1 MERRIDEI
9 LGGARAAGKT
19 VLTPYLCAG
28 FPDSESLEPMLAAC
42 EHAGCPLAIL
52 GFPHALAVFEG
63 SDIAAGM
70 RRALAA
76 GMRLDAIFEQTRR
89 AHAVGAISGKFG
101 LVAAVSASM
110 LARASEAG
118 SEAGPGGFMR
128 RAKSVGIDAVLAVDV
143 PLEEIGPFRVAAD
156 EARVQLGMLVSAA
169 ASQPR
174 MAEITKIANGFV
186 LLVAR
191 ASNAAANEFAGAV
204 SRLRSVTQLPILVGM
219 DAATVSHVRN
229 VTAQADGVVVAGF
242 LARRVA
248 DARGKQAGE
257 VAGEFLRE
265 LASGLSPARSPGGAA

>member
-1 MERRIDEI
+1 VERRIDEI

-52 GFPHALAVFEG
+52 GFPHALPIFEG

-89 AHAVGAISGKFG
+89 ARAVGAVSGKFG
-101 LVAAVSASM
+101 LVAAVSATV

-118 SEAGPGGFMR
+118 QIGFMR
-128 RAKSVGIDAVLAVDV
+128 RAKSVGIDAVLVVDV

-156 EARVQLGMLVSAA
+156 EAGVQLGMLVSAA

-174 MAEITKIANGFV
+174 MTEIAKIANGFV

-191 ASNAAANEFAGAV
+191 ASNAAASEFAGAV
-204 SRLRSVTQLPILVGM
+204 ARLRSVTQLPILAGM

-257 VAGEFLRE
+257 VAGEYLRE